1 MDARL
6 KAVMQFVTKGAK
18 VVDIGTDHGYL
29 AIELI
34 REKNC
39 EKVIATDKNKLPL
52 ESSRRNIIDAGFQ
65 DKIDLRLGDG
75 LTVLKIDEIDE
86 ICIAGLGGSLIVDIL
101 KNSPE
106 IVNSVKKIIIQ
117 PMNAVDK
124 VREFMQEN
132 NYFIYDEDLAEV
144 DEIIYEIIC
153 FSRFKNNLPTKKS
166 QSILLKKVYQKK
178 IEKLQRILDEMSKS
192 SNAIKTEKY
201 LEIRKKISELE
212 ARIN

>member
-1 MDARL
+1 M
-6 KAVMQFVTKGAK
+6 
-18 VVDIGTDHGYL
+18 
-29 AIELI
+29 
-34 REKNC
+34 
-39 EKVIATDKNKLPL
+39 IATDKNKLPL

-101 KNSPE
+101 KNSPK

-166 QSILLKKVYQKK
+166 QSILLKKFYQKK
-178 IEKLQRILDEMSKS
+178 IEKLQRVLDEMSKS

-212 ARIN
+212 AMIN

>member
-6 KAVMQFVTKGAK
+6 KAVMQFVTKGARIA
-18 VVDIGTDHGYL
+18 DIGTDHGYL

-52 ESSRRNIIDAGFQ
+52 ESSRKNIIDAGFQ

-132 NYFIYDEDLAEV
+132 NYFVYDEDLSEV

-153 FSRFKNNLPTKKS
+153 FSRFKNNHPTKKS
-166 QSILLKKVYQKK
+166 QSFLLKKFYQKK

-212 ARIN
+212 AMIN